1 MAAKPPIML
10 LRTGPYFRAAVF
22 LLTVALMAPELRAG
36 DLQMRSDDVTAI
48 SAKTFNGYARAREP
62 NGMLV
67 PESYGVA
74 VGGLIGKDSVA
85 DEQGALTITSD
96 PSFERTTF
104 AEIAGVVEQALATER
119 YVPTADPKNA
129 KLLIVIFWGRTV
141 GTNKYAG
148 GTGAVTDGGV
158 RDLINYN
165 NSKLL
170 GFDSAGHLFDLGF
183 NDPSNMMAN
192 IRRNLHG
199 QYLDAIED
207 DRYLVMLEAFDFQ
220 KVWKHRNAV
229 RLWETRFSL
238 SERRHD
244 FRKELPRMAQSAEH
258 LFGKDSNGITFEQV
272 REGDVTIGALK
283 NLGPV
288 PER

>member
-1 MAAKPPIML
+1 
-10 LRTGPYFRAAVF
+10 
-22 LLTVALMAPELRAG
+22 
-36 DLQMRSDDVTAI
+36 MRSDDVTAV
-48 SAKTFNGYARAREP
+48 SAKTFNGYTRAREP
-62 NGMLV
+62 SGKPV
-67 PESYGVA
+67 PEAYGVA
-74 VGGLIGKDSVA
+74 VGGLIGRNSVA

-96 PSFERTTF
+96 PSFDRTTF
-104 AEIAGVVEQALATER
+104 AEIAGVVEQALRAER
-119 YVPTADPKNA
+119 YVPTADPKDA

-148 GTGAVTDGGV
+148 GPGALTDGGV
-158 RDLINYN
+158 RDLANYN

-170 GFDSAGHLFDLGF
+170 GFDFAGHLFDLGF

-192 IRRNLHG
+192 IRRSLHG

-220 KVWKHRNAV
+220 KVWKHREAV

-258 LFGKDSNGITFEQV
+258 LFGKDSNGVAFEGV
-272 REGDVTIGALK
+272 RESQVTIGALK
-283 NLGPV
+283 DLGPV
-288 PER
+288 PEH